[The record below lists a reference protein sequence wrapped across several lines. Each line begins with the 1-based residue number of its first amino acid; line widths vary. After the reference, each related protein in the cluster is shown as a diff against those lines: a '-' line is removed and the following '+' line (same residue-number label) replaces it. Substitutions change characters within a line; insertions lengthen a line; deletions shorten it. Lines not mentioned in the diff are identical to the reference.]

1 MVDVARRSDPT
12 LHGPILPG
20 EPLAP
25 WRRWLAIPL
34 AATGAALLVSACM
47 PSGPEAR
54 RASYLDCARDQG
66 LVVEGG
72 TIRTR
77 SAADL
82 ERLDACRAIP
92 R

>member
-1 MVDVARRSDPT
+1 MTEA
-12 LHGPILPG
+12 GPILPG
-20 EPLAP
+20 EPPAP
-25 WRRWLAIPL
+25 WRRRLTLPL
-34 AATGAALLVSACM
+34 VATGMAFVVSACM

-66 LVVEGG
+66 VPVEGG

-82 ERLDACRAIP
+82 ARLDACRAVP